1 MKTFPFFILFTVALA
16 GCMGYVPGQ
25 QSYWDAQVREMCAKD
40 GGVTVYERVKLTR
53 SEYQRL
59 GGDRDIVPVPSR
71 NSAGPNAPYVADRKI
86 TKIHEWSPEVY
97 RRETVIIRVADRKIL
112 SRQVTYGRIGGD
124 FPSHAHPSSY
134 GCADV
139 GLLLD
144 IERQTF
150 EIMEGEK

>member
-1 MKTFPFFILFTVALA
+1 MKKNPISVLFTMVLA
-16 GCMGYVPGQ
+16 GCMGYAPGQ

-59 GGDRDIVPVPSR
+59 GGDRGIVSVPSR

-86 TKIHEWSPEVY
+86 TKIRESNPEVY
-97 RRETVIIRVADRKIL
+97 RRETVIMRVADRKVL
-112 SRQVTYGRIGGD
+112 SEQVTYGRIGGD
-124 FPSHAHPSSY
+124 FPSYAHPSSY

-139 GLLLD
+139 GLPLD
-144 IERQTF
+144 IEQQTF
-150 EIMEGEK
+150 EIMESEK